1 MIRIA
6 SSLTNRIFIAST
18 LLAIVSLGLAF
29 YFVNARVSSEA
40 EADLRRSLTEAATLV
55 DLRRQNLTE
64 TFRTMARLVAD
75 IPKLRATMSTP
86 ADARTDE
93 ELVMAKSTVQR
104 LADEYRALISAD
116 LFVLSDPR
124 GAVLGLSGDDAEPMP
139 WLGDP
144 SRPLE
149 EIATFVP
156 RARGLLEAIS
166 VPVVTLDGDPPL
178 IYGRLSVG
186 FFMDDR
192 LAARFKEFTGTEVAF
207 ASQGKILASSLPR
220 ETHDALTTALDTPDG
235 ASLTLGD
242 EEYLALSRPMP
253 HDGRSAAD
261 GGDVPTMLV
270 LQSRTERLSVL
281 NSLRL
286 GLAGALIITILLAT
300 LLSYFVARTVT
311 RPLAAVTGAMGD
323 VAATGDLTRKVP
335 VRSRAWDDED
345 ARLLASAFN
354 ALTESI
360 ARFQKE
366 AAQKERL
373 SSLGRLSTVIAHEIR
388 NPLMIIRAT
397 LKSLRR
403 DQVSP
408 ADRLDAVTDIDEE
421 TTRLNNLVSDV
432 LDFAK
437 PIRFELAPAN
447 FNDVCRASAAAAWA
461 GHDDSE
467 VQFDLDPDIPI
478 AITDAE
484 RMRTALINILTNAR
498 HAVHAGEGVRRGG
511 ASANDGRGE
520 SLADDGRGGYS
531 DPPGGVAVASRPGVI
546 VKTRYTAGRVAI
558 TVQDFGT
565 GISTDDMGHIF
576 DPYFTTRRKGTG
588 LGLPIAKN
596 IVEGL
601 GGAIAIT
608 SRRGEGTAIRLDLPL
623 TAEAVS

>member
-6 SSLTNRIFIAST
+6 SLTNRIFIAST

-55 DLRRQNLTE
+55 DLRRENLTD

-75 IPKLRATMSTP
+75 IPKLKASM
-86 ADARTDE
+86 ADADAATAQP
-93 ELVMAKSTVQR
+93 V
-104 LADEYRALISAD
+104 ADEYRQFISAD
-116 LFVLSDPR
+116 LLVLTDPR
-124 GAVLGLSGDDAEPMP
+124 GNVLGVSGGDEEPILR
-139 WLGDP
+139 LGE
-144 SRPLE
+144 RTKPLE
-149 EIATFVP
+149 EISTFVP

-178 IYGRLSVG
+178 IFGRLTVG

-192 LAARFKEFTGTEVAF
+192 LAARFKELTGTEVAF

-220 ETHDALTTALDTPDG
+220 EARDAL
-235 ASLTLGD
+235 ASVLAAPGKAPLTIGD
-242 EEYLALSRPMP
+242 QEYLYLSQPMP
-253 HDGRSAAD
+253 HNGRTAAPR
-261 GGDVPTMLV
+261 GEVPVMMV

-311 RPLAAVTGAMGD
+311 LPLAAVTGAMGD

-354 ALTESI
+354 TLTESV
-360 ARFQKE
+360 ARFQRE

-397 LKSLRR
+397 LTSLRR
-403 DQVSP
+403 DQVNA
-408 ADRLDAVTDIDEE
+408 ADRLEAAADIDEE

-437 PIRFELAPAN
+437 PMRFDLAAAN
-447 FNDVCRASAAAAWA
+447 LNDVCRASAAAAWA
-461 GHDDSE
+461 GHDSE
-467 VQFDLDPDIPI
+467 EVHLQLDPAMPM
-478 AITDAE
+478 AVTDAE

-498 HAVHAGEGVRRGG
+498 HAVQSA
-511 ASANDGRGE
+511 ASARKE
-520 SLADDGRGGYS
+520 SHADQ
-531 DPPGGVAVASRPGVI
+531 PGSVAVASRPGVI
-546 VKTRYTAGRVAI
+546 VKTRYTAGRVVI
-558 TVQDFGT
+558 TVQDSGT
-565 GISTDDMGHIF
+565 GISADDMSHIF

-596 IVEGL
+596 IIEGL
-601 GGAIAIT
+601 GGSIAVAST
-608 SRRGEGTAIRLDLPL
+608 LGEGTTIRLDLPL
-623 TAEAVS
+623 DAEAVA